1 MCTFVLFCWTKNKS
15 KNKLQLKSFDYL
27 QREFSVEER
36 CELRAKLRAYQAVD
50 DKVEGAVDHCEEAG
64 DIIYD
69 VGLPGDV
76 EVVPALV
83 AKFDSI

>member
-1 MCTFVLFCWTKNKS
+1 M
-15 KNKLQLKSFDYL
+15 
-27 QREFSVEER
+27 
-36 CELRAKLRAYQAVD
+36 KLRAELGTDQAVD

-76 EVVPALV
+76 EVVPVLV
-83 AKFDSI
+83 AKLDSI

>member
-1 MCTFVLFCWTKNKS
+1 M
-15 KNKLQLKSFDYL
+15 
-27 QREFSVEER
+27 
-36 CELRAKLRAYQAVD
+36 KLRAELGADQAVD

-83 AKFDSI
+83 AKLDSI

>member
-50 DKVEGAVDHCEEAG
+50 DKVEGTVEDGEEAG
-64 DIIYD
+64 EEVDA
-69 VGLPGDV
+69 VSFKGDV
-76 EVVPALV
+76 VVLAG
-83 AKFDSI
+83 SITFFNS